1 MQFLDNLLIKLPLI
15 LNRIPRPLL
24 YLLSLAFVA
33 IILKV
38 HPYDGSDFRWYWSLG
53 RAMIDG
59 SNPFLM
65 SELNKITVLHPV
77 PFDFVIMPY
86 PASTGL
92 VLLPFALITFST
104 SAYLFKAISTCVLL
118 IGSIRCA
125 QKLQPAAITTTTIFP
140 ITVLLFLWSPVRWA
154 ASNLQL
160 ITLIAGLYGIFIS
173 IPPRKVDKWRITIA
187 IVVVCLK
194 FTAVI
199 PFVIIFLLQKRWISS
214 VVTIVVGSSLVLGS
228 FIRTGMPNSLLD
240 YIDNLREFSR
250 FENPVDAVSPYVRDA
265 GIRLDLSYFINGFC
279 INLPYVSYLSI
290 VLTVLMVILVL
301 RFGSGDF
308 KSDHG
313 KLSLVT
319 ITGIGLL
326 WTYQHVYAWVIFVP
340 VFAMLICET
349 TWLRLTSTMRFIVL
363 LILVYGFTTATNV
376 TTSFLRKHI
385 GEFAVIVF
393 RTYPSCLLVALTVT
407 ALTYTWIANCKSK
420 EQVQSI

>member
-1 MQFLDNLLIKLPLI
+1 MRFFDNFLTELPLI

-59 SNPFLM
+59 SNPFVM

-92 VLLPFALITFST
+92 LMMPFALINFST
-104 SAYLFKAISTCVLL
+104 SAYLFKAISTSVLL

-125 QKLQPAAITTTTIFP
+125 QKLQPAGITATTIFP

-160 ITLIAGLYGIFIS
+160 ITLIAGLYGVFIS
-173 IPPRKVDKWRITIA
+173 IPSGKADKWRITIA
-187 IVVVCLK
+187 ILVVCLK

-199 PFVIIFLLQKRWISS
+199 PFLIIFMLQKRRFSS
-214 VVTIVVGSSLVLGS
+214 VVTIVVGGSLVLGS
-228 FIRTGMPNSLLD
+228 FIRTGLPNSLLD

-265 GIRLDLSYFINGFC
+265 GIRLDLSYFINGFFV
-279 INLPYVSYLSI
+279 NLPYVSYLSI
-290 VLTVLMVILVL
+290 VLTALMVIFVL
-301 RFGSGDF
+301 RYGSGDF
-308 KSDHG
+308 KSDSG
-313 KLSLVT
+313 KMTLVAT
-319 ITGIGLL
+319 TGIGLL

-340 VFAMLICET
+340 IFTMLICDS
-349 TWLRLTSTMRFIVL
+349 TWTRLTTFMRYIVL
-363 LILVYGFTTATNV
+363 FIIIYGFTTATNV
-376 TTSFLRKHI
+376 TTALLRKYI
-385 GEFAVIVF
+385 GEVGVIMF
-393 RTYPSCLLVALTVT
+393 RTYPSCLLVTLTVVSI
-407 ALTYTWIANCKSK
+407 LYIYRNDFKSR
-420 EQVQSI
+420 EQVPSK